1 MNKNVSINIK
11 RIKGFTLLEVMVA
24 LAVIAMALA
33 AAQSAITGNIYNA
46 SGLQQRTYAHWVA
59 MNKLTEMQLANQWP
73 ATKTTKG
80 SSLMAK
86 QEWYWSTKVTK
97 TPDGFDL
104 IRKVD
109 ITVRINEDDESSLVT
124 LIGFVGRP

>member
-1 MNKNVSINIK
+1 MVRNSSNNKK
-11 RIKGFTLLEVMVA
+11 RLKGFTLLEVMVA

-33 AAQSAITGNIYNA
+33 AAQSAITSNIYNA

-59 MNKLTEMQLANQWP
+59 MNKLAEMQIANQWP

-109 ITVRINEDDESSLVT
+109 IAVRLNEDDESSLIT
-124 LIGFVGRP
+124 LTGFVGRP